1 MSKEIMFD
9 VQARE
14 KIMQGV
20 NLLADSVKV
29 TLGPSG
35 KNVMIANGRGAPTV
49 TKDGVT
55 VAKSIEL
62 DDPFANQGAQMLK
75 EAAQKTNDIAGDGT
89 TSVTVL
95 AQAIAREGLKNVAA
109 GANPMEIKTGID
121 KTVAA
126 MVKALDDISIKVTT
140 TEAVAQVG
148 TISANGDTE
157 IGTMIANAMDKVG
170 QDGVI
175 TVEESRTAETTLDVV
190 EGMQFSNGYLSPY
203 FVNNPEKMEALLEN
217 PLILLYNHKISTLQD
232 LLPHLEYAN
241 KNGRPILIIA
251 EDVDSEALST
261 LVINKLRGAL
271 NVCAVKAPG
280 YGDSRTNNLKDI
292 ATVVG
297 GELISDEL
305 GIKLSDADP
314 MCMGMAKTVKI
325 TKDSTTIIEGAGNKE
340 DIEALVAQLK
350 NQLSETESQYEKE
363 KLQERI
369 AKLAGGVGV
378 IKVGAATE
386 VEMNEKKDRVDDA
399 LHATKA
405 AVEEGIV
412 AGGGTAL
419 IRAAGMIAD
428 SVKFDNEDQITG
440 SKIVLRAIEEPLR
453 QIAANAG
460 KEPSVILNKV
470 KELSGNQGYDAR
482 ADKFYDLVE
491 NGIIDP
497 VKVTKNALKNA
508 SSIASMILTTNCVI
522 VEKKE
527 NESTPAMPPMPM
539 GMPGMM

>member
-1 MSKEIMFD
+1 MSKEILFD

-20 NLLADSVKV
+20 NVLADSVKV

-35 KNVMIANGRGAPTV
+35 KNVMIANGSSAPTV

-62 DDPFANQGAQMLK
+62 EDAFANQGVQMLK
-75 EAAQKTNDIAGDGT
+75 EGAQKTNDIAGDGT
-89 TSVTVL
+89 TTVTVL
-95 AQAIAREGLKNVAA
+95 TQAIAREGLKNIAA

-126 MVKALDDISIKVTT
+126 IVKKLDEISIKVTT

-157 IGTMIANAMDKVG
+157 IGNMIANAMEKVG

-175 TVEESRTAETTLDVV
+175 TVEESRTADTVLDVV
-190 EGMQFSNGYLSPY
+190 EGMQFNNGYLSPY
-203 FVNNPEKMEALLEN
+203 FVTNPEKMEVELDN
-217 PLILLYNHKISTLQD
+217 PLILLYNHKISSVQD
-232 LLPHLEYAN
+232 ILTHLEFANAN
-241 KNGRPILIIA
+241 KRAILIIA

-261 LVINKLRGAL
+261 LVINKMRGAIK
-271 NVCAVKAPG
+271 VCAVKAPG

-314 MCMGMAKTVKI
+314 QCMGTAKTVKI
-325 TKDSTTIIEGAGNKE
+325 TRDSTTIIEGAGTKE
-340 DIEALVAQLK
+340 DIEQLVAQLK
-350 NQLSETESQYEKE
+350 NQLSETDSVYEKE
-363 KLQERI
+363 KLQQRI

-419 IRAAGMIAD
+419 IRATEMIKD
-428 SVKFDNEDQITG
+428 SVKFDNEDQLTG
-440 SKIVLRAIEEPLR
+440 GKIVFRAIEEPLR
-453 QIAANAG
+453 QIVANAG

-527 NESTPAMPPMPM
+527 EKPELPPMPM
-539 GMPGMM
+539 GIPGMM

>member
-1 MSKEIMFD
+1 MSKEILFD

-20 NLLADSVKV
+20 NVLADSVKV

-35 KNVMIANGRGAPTV
+35 KNVMIANGSSAPTV

-62 DDPFANQGAQMLK
+62 EDAFANQGVQMLK
-75 EAAQKTNDIAGDGT
+75 EGAQKTNDIAGDGT
-89 TSVTVL
+89 TTVTVL
-95 AQAIAREGLKNVAA
+95 TQAIAREGLKNIAA

-121 KTVAA
+121 KTVSAI
-126 MVKALDDISIKVTT
+126 VKKLDEISIKVTT

-157 IGTMIANAMDKVG
+157 IGNMIANAMEKVG

-175 TVEESRTAETTLDVV
+175 TVEESRTADTVLDVV
-190 EGMQFSNGYLSPY
+190 EGMQFGNGYLSPY
-203 FVNNPEKMEALLEN
+203 FVTNPEKMEVELDN
-217 PLILLYNHKISTLQD
+217 PLILLYNHKISSVQD
-232 LLPHLEYAN
+232 ILSHLEFANAN
-241 KNGRPILIIA
+241 KRAILIIA

-261 LVINKLRGAL
+261 LVINKMRGAIK
-271 NVCAVKAPG
+271 VCAVKAPG

-314 MCMGMAKTVKI
+314 QCMGTAKTVKI
-325 TKDSTTIIEGAGNKE
+325 TRDSTTIIEGAGTKE
-340 DIEALVAQLK
+340 DINALVLQLK
-350 NQLSETESQYEKE
+350 NQLSETDSVYEKE

-419 IRAAGMIAD
+419 IRATEMIKD
-428 SVKFDNEDQITG
+428 SVKFDNEDQLTG
-440 SKIVLRAIEEPLR
+440 GKIVFRAIEEPLR
-453 QIAANAG
+453 QIVANAG

-527 NESTPAMPPMPM
+527 EKPELPPMPM
-539 GMPGMM
+539 GIPGMM

>member
-203 FVNNPEKMEALLEN
+203 FVNNPEKMETILEN

-292 ATVVG
+292 AVVVG

-527 NESTPAMPPMPM
+527 NDSTPAMPPMPM

>member
-190 EGMQFSNGYLSPY
+190 EGMQFGNGYLSPY
-203 FVNNPEKMEALLEN
+203 FVNNPEKMETLLEN

-292 ATVVG
+292 AVVVG

-419 IRAAGMIAD
+419 IRAADMIAD

-527 NESTPAMPPMPM
+527 NDSTPAMPPMPM

>member
-1 MSKEIMFD
+1 MSKEILFD

-20 NLLADSVKV
+20 NVLADSVKV

-35 KNVMIANGRGAPTV
+35 KNVMIANGSSAPTV

-62 DDPFANQGAQMLK
+62 EDAFANQGVQMLK
-75 EAAQKTNDIAGDGT
+75 EGAQKTNDIAGDGT
-89 TSVTVL
+89 TTVTVL
-95 AQAIAREGLKNVAA
+95 TQAIAREGLKNIAA

-121 KTVAA
+121 KTVTAI
-126 MVKALDDISIKVTT
+126 VKKLDEISIKVTT

-157 IGTMIANAMDKVG
+157 IGNMIANAMEKVG

-175 TVEESRTAETTLDVV
+175 TVEESRTADTVLDVV
-190 EGMQFSNGYLSPY
+190 EGMQFGNGYLSPY
-203 FVNNPEKMEALLEN
+203 FVTNPEKMEVELDN
-217 PLILLYNHKISTLQD
+217 PLILLYNHKISSVQD
-232 LLPHLEYAN
+232 ILSHLEFANAN
-241 KNGRPILIIA
+241 KRAILIIA

-261 LVINKLRGAL
+261 LVINKMRGAIK
-271 NVCAVKAPG
+271 VCAVKAPG

-314 MCMGMAKTVKI
+314 QCMGTAKTVKI
-325 TKDSTTIIEGAGNKE
+325 TRDSTTIIEGAGTKE
-340 DIEALVAQLK
+340 DIETLVLQLK
-350 NQLSETESQYEKE
+350 NQLSETDSVYEKE
-363 KLQERI
+363 KLQQRI

-419 IRAAGMIAD
+419 IRATEMIKD
-428 SVKFDNEDQITG
+428 SVEFDNEDQLTG
-440 SKIVLRAIEEPLR
+440 GKIVFRAIEEPLR
-453 QIAANAG
+453 QIVANAG

-527 NESTPAMPPMPM
+527 EKPELPPMPM
-539 GMPGMM
+539 GIPGMM

>member
-350 NQLSETESQYEKE
+350 NQLSETEFQYEKE

-527 NESTPAMPPMPM
+527 NDSTPAMPPMPM